1 MFTIGIMIVLIVA
14 LVWRKKV
21 TEGFAF
27 NVTGNN
33 LGTDTTTYYI
43 DVYYKASTGSYTMGP
58 GGNVASRIVV
68 DSRLKARL
76 GGIGPVLTPAIVP
89 PTAPGGPGGN
99 ITLNVGSEP
108 DNLPINIYVYYA
120 TTNDTLAVTTL
131 QPKILQS
138 KNYTGYD
145 LQVTGNRVVNGN
157 LIIPTIWT
165 TLAKSGFYA
174 GNMGNSEALLARI
187 YLTFLNSSITRPA

>member
-33 LGTDTTTYYI
+33 LGTYTTTYYI
-43 DVYYKASTGSYTMGP
+43 DVYYKALTGSYATGP
-58 GGNVASRIVV
+58 QGNVASRIVA

-76 GGIGPVLTPAIVP
+76 GGVEPVV
-89 PTAPGGPGGN
+89 TAGN
-99 ITLNVGSEP
+99 ITLNVGSDP

-120 TTNDTLAVTTL
+120 TGSDTLAVTTL

-138 KNYTGYD
+138 KNYNGYD
-145 LQVTGNRVVNGN
+145 IQVTGNKVVNGS
-157 LIIPTIWT
+157 LLIPTIWT
-165 TLAKSGFYA
+165 TLAKSGFYI
-174 GNMGNSEALLARI
+174 GNMGTNEALLARI
-187 YLTFLNSSITRPA
+187 YITFLNSSIERPA

>member
-27 NVTGNN
+27 NVTGDN
-33 LGTDTTTYYI
+33 LGTNTTTYYI
-43 DVYYKASTGSYTMGP
+43 DVYYKASSGSYTSGP
-58 GGNVASRIVV
+58 QGNVASRIVA

-76 GGIGPVLTPAIVP
+76 GEVAPVLT
-89 PTAPGGPGGN
+89 GGN
-99 ITLNVGSEP
+99 ITLKVGSEP

-120 TTNDTLAVTTL
+120 TTNDPLAVTTL
-131 QPKILQS
+131 QPKTLQS

-165 TLAKSGFYA
+165 TLAKSFYYA
-174 GNMGNSEALLARI
+174 GNMGTSEALLARI

>member
-43 DVYYKASTGSYTMGP
+43 DVYYKASTGSYTSGP

-76 GGIGPVLTPAIVP
+76 GGIGPVLT
-89 PTAPGGPGGN
+89 GGN

-131 QPKILQS
+131 QPKTLQS

>member
-43 DVYYKASTGSYTMGP
+43 DVYYKGPYTSGP
-58 GGNVASRIVV
+58 GGNVASKIVA

-76 GGIGPVLTPAIVP
+76 GGIEPVVT
-89 PTAPGGPGGN
+89 GGN
-99 ITLNVGSEP
+99 ITLNVGSEI

-120 TTNDTLAVTTL
+120 SGNAPLGTGRPPL
-131 QPKILQS
+131 S
-138 KNYTGYD
+138 NYSGYD
-145 LQVTGNRVVNGN
+145 IQVTGNRVVNGS
-157 LIIPTIWT
+157 LTIPTIWT
-165 TLAKSGFYA
+165 TLAKSGFYN
-174 GNMGNSEALLARI
+174 GNMLAGEYVLARI
-187 YLTFLNSSITRPA
+187 YLTFLNSSINRP